1 MKRSLVLAAGA
12 VVLVAN
18 AWVVVSA
25 LKNRGDAPGG
35 TVELTERELHLQPV
49 SKDNTAVFLALH
61 WGLASSEPEDDG
73 APAWLNAA
81 KLQELGFNC
90 SVPEGSPH
98 AAEHYASMPVKRLYV
113 VLEFDGEAARK
124 AERGQKSRL
133 WVVDVGR
140 DPRQLR
146 AKYPDSTRHLISQG
160 VVQPFLKQRS
170 GREQRPLP
178 QPRLSARVQAL
189 LPEEIFLP
197 SSHSRL
203 VQALRPLPESSEER
217 DNTEPRYAV
226 TVSWGTRYEPWVRS
240 FRLLPTAPESK

>member
-49 SKDNTAVFLALH
+49 SKDNTAVFLALR

-90 SVPEGSPH
+90 SLPVESPH
-98 AAEHYASMPVKRLYV
+98 AAKHYNTMSPALLYV
-113 VLEFDGEAARK
+113 MLEFDVETGHGFFA
-124 AERGQKSRL
+124 
-133 WVVDVGR
+133 
-140 DPRQLR
+140 
-146 AKYPDSTRHLISQG
+146 
-160 VVQPFLKQRS
+160 
-170 GREQRPLP
+170 
-178 QPRLSARVQAL
+178 
-189 LPEEIFLP
+189 
-197 SSHSRL
+197 
-203 VQALRPLPESSEER
+203 
-217 DNTEPRYAV
+217 
-226 TVSWGTRYEPWVRS
+226 
-240 FRLLPTAPESK
+240 TAPGAVEDAVVPLGAFEGEFDEAC